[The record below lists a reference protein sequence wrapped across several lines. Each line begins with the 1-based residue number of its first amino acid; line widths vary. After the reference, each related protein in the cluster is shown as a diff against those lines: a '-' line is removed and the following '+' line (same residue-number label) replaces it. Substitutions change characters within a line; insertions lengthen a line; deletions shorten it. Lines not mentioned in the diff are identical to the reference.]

1 MKKSD
6 VINFVELL
14 KKAYP
19 DATCS
24 LDFETPFQMVIAVML
39 SAQCTDERVNKTTP
53 TLFERCKTIQD
64 FVDIDIKELEDIV
77 HPCGFY
83 KNKAKNIKLCAKQ
96 VLENF
101 NGEVPDNMEDL
112 QSLAGVGRKSANVVM
127 LEAFNKPQGI
137 AVDTHAKRI
146 SNLIGLSK
154 ESDPSKI
161 EQDLIKIFP
170 KEYLKDINH
179 LFVWH
184 GRITCVA
191 RKPKCDICPI
201 SQYCKS
207 YQKLHKW
214 DRTNLYHFYVFLCQN

>member
-1 MKKSD
+1 MKKQE
-6 VINFVELL
+6 VIDFVELL

-53 TLFERCKTIQD
+53 TLFTRCKTIQD
-64 FVDIDIKELEDIV
+64 FANIDIKELEEII

-101 NGEVPDNMEDL
+101 NGKVPDNMKDL
-112 QSLAGVGRKSANVVM
+112 QSLAGIGRKSANVVM

-184 GRITCVA
+184 GRKTCVA
-191 RKPKCDICPI
+191 RKPKCDIC
-201 SQYCKS
+201 SVNKYCKN
-207 YQKLHKW
+207 YKK
-214 DRTNLYHFYVFLCQN
+214 

>member
-6 VINFVELL
+6 AIKFVEIL
-14 KKAYP
+14 KETYP

-24 LDFETPFQMVIAVML
+24 LDFKTPFQMVVAVML

-53 TLFERCKTIQD
+53 ALFERCKTVQD
-64 FVDIDIKELEDIV
+64 FADIDINELEKII

-101 NGEVPDNMEDL
+101 GGDVPDNMEDL

-127 LEAFNKPQGI
+127 LEAFNSPQGI
-137 AVDTHAKRI
+137 AVDTHAKRV
-146 SNLIGLSK
+146 SNLVGLSN
-154 ESDPSKI
+154 ESDPVKI
-161 EQDLIKIFP
+161 EQDLLKIFP

-184 GRITCVA
+184 GRNTCVA
-191 RKPKCDICPI
+191 RKPKCDSC
-201 SQYCKS
+201 SVKNFCKYYKKS
-207 YQKLHKW
+207 NGIKI
-214 DRTNLYHFYVFLCQN
+214 